1 MIWLAIGLLAL
12 AALAPLGVA
21 LLRRGQAQGARELAM
36 QLHQTQLA
44 ELDRDLAENRILPA
58 EHATAKLEVQRRLLA
73 AAAASEAVPRTGSR
87 TPLLVTAALVPV
99 LALGLYLVG
108 GTPGMPS
115 VTNEAAVARKRAAE
129 GDALLAQLRQRLAAM
144 DPKTEQARQGYVL
157 LGTIEDQRGNP
168 AAAAQAWT
176 VALAARFDPTL
187 AVRTAFAAAQAEGS
201 LTTDSAALLR
211 RALAAAPPDAPW
223 RGVVEEQL
231 KQAGL

>member
-21 LLRRGQAQGARELAM
+21 MLRRGQAQGARDLAM
-36 QLHQTQLA
+36 QLHRTQLA
-44 ELDRDLAENRILPA
+44 ELDRDLTENRILPA

-73 AAAASEAVPRTGSR
+73 AEAAPEAAPRIGSR
-87 TPLLVTAALVPV
+87 TPLLLTAALVPAV
-99 LALGLYLVG
+99 AVGLYLVG
-108 GTPGMPS
+108 GTPEMPS
-115 VTNEAAVARKRAAE
+115 VTGQAAEARKRAAE
-129 GDALLAQLRQRLAAM
+129 GDALVAQLRQRLAAM
-144 DPKTEQARQGYVL
+144 DPRTEQARQGYIL
-157 LGTIEDQRGNP
+157 LGTVEDQRGNP

-176 VALAARFDPTL
+176 TALTARFDPTL
-187 AVRTAFAAAQAEGS
+187 AVRAALAAAQAEGS

-223 RGVVEEQL
+223 RGMVEQQL